1 MFITAVCVLFLRKEN
16 NLYINRWLKAGDGE
30 GGRGGMPKRAR
41 FLKKVL
47 YKENNSPWS
56 KSLFFFA
63 QKGTH
68 PFCILRIENG
78 LIYNLLKKS
87 KSLKRKAFLS
97 FRVTCC

>member
-1 MFITAVCVLFLRKEN
+1 MFITAACVLFLRKEN

-56 KSLFFFA
+56 KSLFFLDKKVRTPFVYFA
-63 QKGTH
+63 
-68 PFCILRIENG
+68 
-78 LIYNLLKKS
+78 LKM
-87 KSLKRKAFLS
+87 
-97 FRVTCC
+97 V

>member
-1 MFITAVCVLFLRKEN
+1 MLITAVCVLFLRKEN
-16 NLYINRWLKAGDGE
+16 NLYINRWLKAGDEE

-47 YKENNSPWS
+47 YKESNSPWS
-56 KSLFFFA
+56 KSLFFG

-78 LIYNLLKKS
+78 LICNLPKKS
-87 KSLKRKAFLS
+87 KSLKRKAFFS
-97 FRVTCC
+97 FRVTYC